1 MQTRSFSIFDVF
13 LILCVIFLIT
23 IGIFFIYSAGVNSS
37 GLLVKKEYIK
47 QIVWASTGI
56 LVMLFFAVFDYRFFY
71 NHARKIY
78 AIMIGLLIITLVFG
92 KKVKGAR
99 SWLGIGGLGI
109 QSAEFCKILFILF
122 FAYFLD
128 RTSGLPPR
136 KRFLQSVG
144 LLLIPMGLILMQPD
158 LGSASVYIPIFLS
171 MGFIANI
178 SLLYLLVFMSA
189 GSLTVIFTVLPI
201 WETEIFQGT
210 LPILQVLTNT
220 NLRLL
225 ITVSSAV
232 IMIIALLARIFF
244 RNRYYTWI
252 STIFGIIV
260 FSLVASVAMG
270 KVLKPYQVSRLI
282 VFMDPSVDPRGAGW
296 NIIQSKIAIGSGNL
310 FGQGFLRGPQS
321 HLQFLP
327 EQSTDFIFSI
337 LSEELG
343 FAGCCLVFALY
354 FLILMRILYIIR
366 STTNNY
372 GYYISAGILGMLFF
386 HFIVNVG
393 MVMGI
398 MPITGIPLLFL
409 SYGGSSLWT
418 AMICIG
424 LLISISTRRLDFQEL
439 I

>member
-1 MQTRSFSIFDVF
+1 MQSKSYSVFDAF
-13 LILCVIFLIT
+13 LFLCVLLLIT
-23 IGIFFIYSAGVNSS
+23 LGISFIYSSGVNSAGIS
-37 GLLVKKEYIK
+37 VKKEYVK
-47 QIVWASTGI
+47 QIIWASTGI
-56 LVMLFFAVFDYRFFY
+56 IIMLFFALFDYRFFY
-71 NHARKIY
+71 QHAKKLY
-78 AIMIGLLIITLVFG
+78 ALMIVLLVITLIFG

-109 QSAEFCKILFILF
+109 QSAEFCKVLFILTL
-122 FAYFLD
+122 AYFFD
-128 RTSGLPPR
+128 KTETMSPK
-136 KRFLQSVG
+136 KRFMQAG
-144 LLLIPMGLILMQPD
+144 MMLLIPMGLILMQPD
-158 LGSASVYIPIFLS
+158 LGSASVYLPIFIT
-171 MGFIANI
+171 MGFIAGI
-178 SLLYLLVFMSA
+178 ELPYLLIFISA
-189 GSLTVIFTVLPI
+189 GALTIVLTVLPI
-201 WETEIFQGT
+201 WEKEIYQGAIPAMQ
-210 LPILQVLTNT
+210 LLTNS

-225 ITVSSAV
+225 LTVGSAI

-252 STIFGIIV
+252 STVFGIIV
-260 FSLVASVAMG
+260 FALVASIAAG

-282 VFMDPSVDPRGAGW
+282 VFLDPSVDPRGAGW

-310 FGQGFLRGPQS
+310 FGQGYLQGTQS

-343 FAGCCLVFALY
+343 FVGCCVVFILY
-354 FLILMRILYIIR
+354 FIILMRILYIIR

-372 GYYISAGILGMLFF
+372 GYYISGGILGMLFF

-398 MPITGIPLLFL
+398 MPITGIPLLFM

-418 AMICIG
+418 AMICVG
-424 LLISISTRRLDFQEL
+424 LLMSISARRLDFQEL

>member
-1 MQTRSFSIFDVF
+1 
-13 LILCVIFLIT
+13 
-23 IGIFFIYSAGVNSS
+23 
-37 GLLVKKEYIK
+37 
-47 QIVWASTGI
+47 
-56 LVMLFFAVFDYRFFY
+56 
-71 NHARKIY
+71 
-78 AIMIGLLIITLVFG
+78 
-92 KKVKGAR
+92 
-99 SWLGIGGLGI
+99 
-109 QSAEFCKILFILF
+109 
-122 FAYFLD
+122 
-128 RTSGLPPR
+128 
-136 KRFLQSVG
+136 
-144 LLLIPMGLILMQPD
+144 
-158 LGSASVYIPIFLS
+158 
-171 MGFIANI
+171 
-178 SLLYLLVFMSA
+178 
-189 GSLTVIFTVLPI
+189 
-201 WETEIFQGT
+201 
-210 LPILQVLTNT
+210 
-220 NLRLL
+220 
-225 ITVSSAV
+225 
-232 IMIIALLARIFF
+232 RIFF

-310 FGQGFLRGPQS
+310 FGQGFLRGSQS